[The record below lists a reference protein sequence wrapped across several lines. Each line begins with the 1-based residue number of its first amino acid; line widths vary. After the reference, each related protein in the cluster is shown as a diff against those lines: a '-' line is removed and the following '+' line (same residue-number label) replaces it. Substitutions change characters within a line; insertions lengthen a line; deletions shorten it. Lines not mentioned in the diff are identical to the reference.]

1 MHNEIK
7 ELIQSESNSN
17 ATLASRLFVEKR
29 TFAGVEAPVN
39 RKAFGSDSKMI
50 NDVLRFICN
59 VISTSFG
66 PSGTNTII
74 HKADKS
80 HSFSKDGWSII
91 RDLVFDEPMSNT
103 ILDMVKNS
111 SRKMANTVGDGST
124 SVVIIMTE
132 LMAAMRDNLYSLD
145 KQNVPPFVVHKMF
158 ALFQDAIY
166 HAIELDRKAQ
176 RLIKNKESISIDE
189 IRHLAVTSS
198 NGDMEIVNIIC
209 DIYEKG
215 GFDTQIGYD
224 TRNDVAS
231 SYEFINSFEINR
243 GVLNPLMAN
252 VESETILVTRHEN
265 AKILVID
272 GTIERAEDAEA
283 LFNIIGQHFQHP
295 YDQTGAVRPL
305 IIVAKSFS
313 PQINMAFQNII
324 ISNRNKNVN
333 IPLVAIE
340 HSTYTKVL
348 MEKLHDFAC
357 FVGATVVDMSTG
369 DSLVNYVEN
378 AAFIS
383 ALGECKLFEA
393 KDSVSR
399 FHFGA
404 GDVSAIAERI
414 NKLRQGL
421 NELSVIEDFV
431 EREDRVKALNDRI
444 TKLSMKSAKIFIG
457 GKTPQDI
464 KNRGYLVDDTVKV
477 CESALNSGIV
487 RGSQLFI
494 PTLLTIYRDEIMQY
508 MMDNFVTE
516 CGSTFIFDVSDFKD
530 INSED
535 NKFIMVCECI
545 SGSIYD
551 AYNRAFDA
559 LYPHAQSLGIERSE
573 IFYSLTSEDITSTLD
588 ARSYVIQPNSTVI
601 NPLATEE
608 TILKEAYT
616 QVRLFLN
623 TSQIVVGMF

>member
-1 MHNEIK
+1 MHGEIQ
-7 ELIQSESNSN
+7 ELIQTESMDN
-17 ATLASRLFVEKR
+17 AALASRLFVDTRK
-29 TFAGVEAPVN
+29 FNGVDVPVN
-39 RKAFGSDSKMI
+39 SKSFNSNSKFI
-50 NDVLRFICN
+50 NEVLRYVCN
-59 VISTSFG
+59 TISTSFG
-66 PSGTNTII
+66 PSGMNTII

-91 RDLVFDEPMSNT
+91 RDLVFDEPMANT
-103 ILDMVKNS
+103 ILDMIKNS
-111 SRKMANTVGDGST
+111 SRKMATTVGDGST

-132 LMAAMRDNLYSLD
+132 LMAEMRNNLYSLE
-145 KQNVPPFVVHKMF
+145 QQGIPSFVVHKIF

-166 HAIELDRKAQ
+166 HAIECDKKSQQLV
-176 RLIKNKESISIDE
+176 KNKQTITIDE
-189 IRHLAVTSS
+189 IRHLATTSS

-209 DIYEKG
+209 DIYSQG

-224 TRNDVAS
+224 TRNDVNS

-243 GVLNPLMAN
+243 GILNPLMAN

-272 GTIERAEDAEA
+272 GAIERSEDAEA

-357 FVGATVVDMSTG
+357 FVGATVIDMSTG
-369 DSLVNYVEN
+369 DSLVNYVQDN
-378 AAFIS
+378 AYIA
-383 ALGECKLFEA
+383 ALGECKVFEA

-404 GDVSAIAERI
+404 GDEVKITKRIA
-414 NKLRQGL
+414 KLREGL
-421 NELSVIEDFV
+421 GELAAIEDFI
-431 EREDRVKALNDRI
+431 EREDRVKSLNERI

-477 CESALNSGIV
+477 CESALNSGLV

-508 MMDNFVTE
+508 MVDNFVSE
-516 CGSTFIFDVSDFKD
+516 FGSTFIFDPKDFND
-530 INSED
+530 FNSED
-535 NKFIMVCECI
+535 NKFTMVCECV
-545 SGSIYD
+545 SGAIYS

-559 LYPHAQSLGIERSE
+559 LYPHANSLNIDRSE
-573 IFYSLTSEDITSTLD
+573 IFYSLTTNDITSTLD
-588 ARSYVIQPNSTVI
+588 ARSYVVQKNSTVI
-601 NPLATEE
+601 NPLSTEE

>member
-7 ELIQSESNSN
+7 ELIQSESMDN
-17 ATLASRLFVEKR
+17 ASLASRLFVEKR
-29 TFAGVEAPVN
+29 TFAGVEVPVN
-39 RKAFGSDSKMI
+39 RKSFGSDSKFI
-50 NDVLRFICN
+50 NDVLRFVCN
-59 VISTSFG
+59 TISTSFG

-91 RDLVFDEPMSNT
+91 RDLVFDEPMANT

-145 KQNVPPFVVHKMF
+145 KQSVPPFVVHKMF
-158 ALFQDAIY
+158 TLFQDAIY
-166 HAIELDRKAQ
+166 HAIDLDRKAQ
-176 RLIKNKESISIDE
+176 RLIKSKESISIDE
-189 IRHLAVTSS
+189 IRHLAITSS

-224 TRNDVAS
+224 TRNDVES

-283 LFNIIGQHFQHP
+283 LFTIIGQHFQHP

-378 AAFIS
+378 AAFIQ

-404 GDVSAIAERI
+404 GDIEKITQRI
-414 NKLRQGL
+414 TQLRQGL
-421 NELSVIEDFV
+421 QELSAIEDFV

-508 MMDNFVTE
+508 MVDNFVAE
-516 CGSTFIFDVSDFKD
+516 CGSTFIFDATDFSD

-535 NKFIMVCECI
+535 NRFIMVCECI

-559 LYPHAQSLGIERSE
+559 LYPHASALGIERGE
-573 IFYSLTSEDITSTLD
+573 IFYSLTSDDITSTLD
-588 ARSYVIQPNSTVI
+588 ARSYVIQANSTVI